1 MRPSPK
7 ELRALADQLDATL
20 PERFISWADGVPH
33 YSPLLDQWTQA
44 VRSLGALR
52 GSQVYDDILQGK
64 HPRPTAR
71 TIATADKRSLI
82 GYATYL
88 WRGEKFCYGFYAGCH
103 ADGSLSAVLRR
114 FAELGKRRWFF

>member
-7 ELRALADQLDATL
+7 KLRALADQLDAAP
-20 PERFISWADGVPH
+20 PEHFISWADGVPH
-33 YSPLLDQWTQA
+33 YSPLLDQWTHA
-44 VRSLGALR
+44 ARSLGALR
-52 GSQVYDDILQGK
+52 GSPVYGDILEGK

-71 TIATADKRSLI
+71 AIATADKRSLI

-88 WRGEKFCYGFYAGCH
+88 FRGEKFCYGFHAGCH

-114 FAELGKRRWFF
+114 FADLKAKSWFS